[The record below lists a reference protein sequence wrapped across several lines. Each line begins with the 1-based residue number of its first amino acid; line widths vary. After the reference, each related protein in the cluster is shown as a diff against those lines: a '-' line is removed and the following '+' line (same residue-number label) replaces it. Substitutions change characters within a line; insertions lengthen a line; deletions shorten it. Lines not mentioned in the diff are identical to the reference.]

1 MEDDTGLRY
10 KLAPYER
17 RALDRM
23 LNGAEDV
30 RDPEDDRQHNQALAE
45 RLMALGHIEQLRRY
59 PPMFRLTESTARL
72 LPILTCH
79 SPMRLLSE
87 ALGDLGPGELRIR
100 REGARGWSVQYRFD
114 DASQRTRETM
124 SDHGGLTRLID
135 RLLRSLETDAEQ

>member
-30 RDPEDDRQHNQALAE
+30 RDPVDDREHNQALAE
-45 RLMALGHIEQLRRY
+45 RLVALGHVEQTTGYR
-59 PPMFRLTESTARL
+59 FRLTETTARL

-135 RLLRSLETDAEQ
+135 RLLRSLETEGP